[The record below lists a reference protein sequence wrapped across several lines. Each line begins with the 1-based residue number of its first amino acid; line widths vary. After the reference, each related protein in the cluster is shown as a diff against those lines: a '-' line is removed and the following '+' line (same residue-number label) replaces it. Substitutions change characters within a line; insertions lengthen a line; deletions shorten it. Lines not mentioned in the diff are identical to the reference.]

1 MKVFLVNCLTLKRSN
16 PHESLGKK
24 GLDQKDLC
32 STEHQCPRTCRYS
45 RLRSHHKD
53 WKKYSRAPHPPTR
66 RDPSLPGRW
75 VRCASPAQPTHPPR
89 GQHPAAGCCPPPR
102 WAETNY
108 PSVINQLPARA
119 SPFLFMTEA
128 TSMVPCVIAIVHV
141 NNYK

>member
-1 MKVFLVNCLTLKRSN
+1 MPTVYTPRGMYEHIALSLCEVGGPASMINLPQCVLMCFCKSSVCVQLKSQYACM
-16 PHESLGKK
+16 PHS
-24 GLDQKDLC
+24 
-32 STEHQCPRTCRYS
+32 
-45 RLRSHHKD
+45 
-53 WKKYSRAPHPPTR
+53 PTR

-108 PSVINQLPARA
+108 PSVINQLPARE